1 MLNLFFDRIL
11 SFFSLNFKRKRD
23 NLLILFGV
31 LSIRIHFCCL
41 NRVWR
46 RHELRRNSGVLWN
59 DNAIHCVPSAI
70 ACIASHSC
78 LIFIA
83 NHKLNFLSLLSV
95 RQTIWTE
102 RWLWHQKK
110 ISICHRHRVSR
121 TTHKIRSFRK
131 MLTRVEILG
140 AVCSPNTNHSVVLVC
155 IHHQTMVFR
164 QFSCILLQFLAISIC
179 LSDLTSEQFSVGRA
193 TSCDYNL
200 VAADIKQKHLVQMS
214 KKHFQITR
222 DLTEM
227 DNPVYIEV
235 I

>member
-1 MLNLFFDRIL
+1 MNCDAIAVFYGTTTPFIVYQVP
-11 SFFSLNFKRKRD
+11 SLVSHP
-23 NLLILFGV
+23 I
-31 LSIRIHFCCL
+31 
-41 NRVWR
+41 RVWFSSQIT
-46 RHELRRNSGVLWN
+46 NW
-59 DNAIHCVPSAI
+59 
-70 ACIASHSC
+70 
-78 LIFIA
+78 IFFPCFD
-83 NHKLNFLSLLSV
+83 FLSLLSV

-164 QFSCILLQFLAISIC
+164 QFSCILLQFLAIFIC